1 MAILGNNVMRIRA
14 GVIAARRYDETIV
27 STLRSHRW
35 FP

>member
-1 MAILGNNVMRIRA
+1 MAILGNNSMRIRA
-14 GVIAARRYDETIV
+14 GVMEACRYDKTIV